1 MLIYIYIKSIDISI
15 LTYFSIFCLSVFRCP
30 RGWDLFSSSTARGQ
44 PGCDGCHVGMVHHV
58 SFKKNWLCKML
69 FKDAIW
75 GIEPGNQVT
84 KIREERMGG
93 MNIHIKKQFFL
104 HLYMIIYA
112 VIGVT
117 TRAPWSLQITNH
129 LQINSFMNCWSSPT
143 PKIKIHRP
151 WFYQLYPLIHIHYL
165 DG

>member
-1 MLIYIYIKSIDISI
+1 MYMYMYAYICIKSIDISI

-44 PGCDGCHVGMVHHV
+44 PGCDVCHVGMVHHV

-84 KIREERMGG
+84 RSARKEWGDE
-93 MNIHIKKQFFL
+93 HPYKKTVFL

-129 LQINSFMNCWSSPT
+129 LQINSFMNCDHPQH
-143 PKIKIHRP
+143 PK
-151 WFYQLYPLIHIHYL
+151 
-165 DG
+165 